1 MRYKELLEQAPS
13 ERPFFHVTTPRR
25 VKLILQT
32 GIEPNHH
39 RRWKG
44 LHGNKLGERGYIY
57 LISDLTSAVRWAAT
71 LQSEMGKDSPFDIVC
86 VQNVDSSKL
95 EPDPNPFG
103 KLHYPGKWFQ
113 MRGTVGPENIMRVL
127 PLTPDLTQ
135 QVMNGGVVT
144 MPV

>member
-1 MRYKELLEQAPS
+1 MRYKELVEQAPTAKQL
-13 ERPFFHVTTPRR
+13 FHVTTPRR
-25 VKLILQT
+25 VKLILQS

-44 LHGNKLGERGYIY
+44 LFGDKLGERGYIY

-71 LQSEMGKDSPFDIVC
+71 LQGQSSKDTPIDIVC
-86 VQNVDSSKL
+86 VGNVDPSRL

-113 MRGTVGPENIMRVL
+113 MQGAISPENILRVL

-135 QVMNGGVVT
+135 RVMDGGT
-144 MPV
+144 ID